1 MTEDFVRRVSGVAAL
16 ADPVR
21 RALYEHVS
29 HQGEPISREQAA
41 TLAGVPVHTAR
52 FHLDRLVE
60 SGLLEVEYR
69 RLSGRSGPGAGR
81 PAKLYRR
88 AAQEVAVS
96 VPPRRYDL
104 AGLLLADAVAESARS
119 GVPATDALGDVAR
132 RRGRAMVRPGA
143 PETRVP
149 TGTLPEAV
157 EPADDVVGR
166 ACAVLAEHG
175 YAPRVVGGAIHLANC
190 PFHALVRDH
199 PELVCGMNLALL
211 DGLADGLGDGLGAAT
226 DGHSSL
232 RARLDPA
239 EGRCCVVLEPS
250 AFTESSPA
258 AM

>member
-1 MTEDFVRRVSGVAAL
+1 MTEDFARRVSGVAAL

-29 HQGEPISREQAA
+29 QQVEPISREQVAA
-41 TLAGVPVHTAR
+41 LAGVPVHTAR
-52 FHLDRLVE
+52 FHLDRLVD

-104 AGLLLADAVAESARS
+104 AGLLLADAVAESART
-119 GVPATDALGDVAR
+119 GAPAADALSDGAR
-132 RRGRAMVRPGA
+132 RRGRALA
-143 PETRVP
+143 PDP
-149 TGTLPEAV
+149 A
-157 EPADDVVGR
+157 EPSDDVVGR

-175 YAPRVVGGAIHLANC
+175 YAPRVVGDAIHLANC

-211 DGLADGLGDGLGAAT
+211 DGLADGLGAAT
-226 DGHSSL
+226 EGPAPL

-239 EGRCCVVLEPS
+239 EGRCCVVLEV
-250 AFTESSPA
+250 PA
-258 AM
+258 GR